1 MQGDHRSPAHRSSDL
16 GCPAD
21 GCPAEAAWLSHR
33 TEEGVPSGETR
44 DPELRSGVPVHQ
56 PGVQRIPQ
64 GEPCTPEHG
73 WQELLG

>member
-33 TEEGVPSGETR
+33 TEEGKTVDDRNGH
-44 DPELRSGVPVHQ
+44 RSDLSEAEPFEVSVACGCGPVSAS
-56 PGVQRIPQ
+56 
-64 GEPCTPEHG
+64 EC
-73 WQELLG
+73 